1 MPNNVEGYKFI
12 FDLISELAAAV
23 SRVLGRHNLAFLDDH
38 PECRYTDMPGFI
50 ESSEDDKDKDK

>member
-12 FDLISELAAAV
+12 F
-23 SRVLGRHNLAFLDDH
+23 GRHNLAFLDDH
-38 PECRYTDMPGFI
+38 PECRYTDTPGFI